1 MKKIVQILLT
11 AFATTSCFALDIN
24 AVFDNQ
30 KKAAFPDTAEII
42 MQTTVT
48 LPGMASQTVR
58 TSILT
63 AGSDKSITTVKSQ
76 MMNIQIV
83 KNGDIIRVTD
93 LKTGKSL
100 PSQSGL
106 QNEPTDITSQ
116 MGKPEDYRI
125 PVKENGLWKIVPKDD
140 SKPVFFYSDKKRRV
154 VKMIAKIPMNALGG
168 VATAETEYRYCDNS
182 CQLPGSLSSVEIK
195 TLMPNAQVS
204 NVKVDV
210 LSAKRRSN
218 LPTVLFNIK

>member
-1 MKKIVQILLT
+1 MKKIMQILLA

-63 AGSDKSITTVKSQ
+63 AGSDKSVTMVKSQ
-76 MMNIQIV
+76 MMNMQIV
-83 KNGDIIRVTD
+83 KNGNIIRVTD

-140 SKPVFFYSDKKRRV
+140 SKPVFLYSDKKRRV

-168 VATAETEYRYCDNS
+168 VATAETEYKYCDNS
-182 CQLPGSLSSVEIK
+182 CPLPGTLSSVEIK

-218 LPTVLFNIK
+218 LSTALFNIK

>member
-42 MQTTVT
+42 MQTVVT
-48 LPGMASQTVR
+48 LPGMASQTVK

-63 AGSDKSITTVKSQ
+63 AGEDKSITTIKSQ
-76 MMNIQIV
+76 MMNMQIV

-116 MGKPEDYRI
+116 MGKPEDYKA
-125 PVKENGLWKIVPKDD
+125 PVKENGLWKIVPKDE

-168 VATAETEYRYCDNS
+168 VATAETEYKYCDNG
-182 CQLPGSLSSVEIK
+182 CQLPGTLSSVEIK

-218 LPTVLFNIK
+218 LPMTLFNVK